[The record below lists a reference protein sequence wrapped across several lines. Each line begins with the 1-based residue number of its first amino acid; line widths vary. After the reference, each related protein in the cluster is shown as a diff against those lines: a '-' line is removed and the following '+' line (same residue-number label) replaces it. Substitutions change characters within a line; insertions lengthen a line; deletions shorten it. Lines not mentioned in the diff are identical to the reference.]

1 MMSKKMETFLLKQK
15 LVTTVLIDHIM
26 VIDTVITTIDG
37 TETMEVIP
45 MEDVEVAV
53 AVAGDDLI

>member
-53 AVAGDDLI
+53 AGDDLI